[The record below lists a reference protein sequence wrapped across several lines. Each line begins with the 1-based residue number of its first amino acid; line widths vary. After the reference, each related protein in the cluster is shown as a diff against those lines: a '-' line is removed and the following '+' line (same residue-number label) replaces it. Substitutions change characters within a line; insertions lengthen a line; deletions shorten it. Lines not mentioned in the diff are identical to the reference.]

1 MKDKQ
6 DLDLAQLED
15 DLSMLEQ
22 HAKNVVSL
30 LARRVVDLGERVA
43 ALQQSGLLFQE
54 IREIKDRI
62 HRAAKKNLRC

>member
-1 MKDKQ
+1 
-6 DLDLAQLED
+6 
-15 DLSMLEQ
+15 MLEQ
-22 HAKNVVSL
+22 HAKHVVSL

-62 HRAAKKNLRC
+62 HRAAEQNLSR